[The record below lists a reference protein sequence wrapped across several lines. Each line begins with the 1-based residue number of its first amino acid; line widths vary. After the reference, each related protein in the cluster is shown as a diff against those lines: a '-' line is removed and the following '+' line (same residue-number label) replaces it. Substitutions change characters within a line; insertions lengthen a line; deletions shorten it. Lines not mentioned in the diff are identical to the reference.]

1 MCGVFVCFYF
11 FFLMN
16 RRPPR
21 STRTATLFPY
31 TTLFRS
37 RDRHVLK
44 ALRRPL
50 RGDDDILDTARILL
64 SARVGG
70 RVLRCGG
77 LGLCEGWARRQERNC
92 RGRDDRKRVGSGK
105 SVSVRVDPGGRRAI
119 NKKRCKR
126 HIWINVYHTQ

>member
-1 MCGVFVCFYF
+1 MRISDWSSDVCSSD
-11 FFLMN
+11 LGQRLLE
-16 RRPPR
+16 RRR
-21 STRTATLFPY
+21 VDDLLALEVLGGEGRD
-31 TTLFRS
+31 

-77 LGLCEGWARRQERNC
+77 IGLCEGWARRQERNC
-92 RGRDDRKRVGSGK
+92 RGREQVELRPGSTPLLPRPPFLTAGSDWK
-105 SVSVRVDPGGRRAI
+105 SGG
-119 NKKRCKR
+119 
-126 HIWINVYHTQ
+126 